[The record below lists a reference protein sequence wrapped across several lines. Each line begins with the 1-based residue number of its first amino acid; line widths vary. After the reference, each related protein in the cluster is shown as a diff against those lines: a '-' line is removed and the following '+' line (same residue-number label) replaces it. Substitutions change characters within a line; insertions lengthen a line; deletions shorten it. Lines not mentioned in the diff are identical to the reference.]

1 MKKLIIALVVIAVV
15 IAAGFGIYEA
25 MFYNAWPVL
34 QELPRCKEKEI
45 YSVDNFTD
53 GSYYAKFTY
62 RNLSEED
69 MKEAEDFN
77 RMTEEDA
84 EKILHSISSYEDF
97 VNNMGMKEITE
108 NYDFDKSI
116 VTEDD
121 YYYMESGEGFYQDE
135 NGNISESSFISL
147 YYFDMESQ
155 ILYYF
160 YNSI

>member
-1 MKKLIIALVVIAVV
+1 MKKLIIALVVIAAVG
-15 IAAGFGIYEA
+15 AAGFGIYEA

-34 QELPRCKEKEI
+34 QELPRYKEREI

-62 RNLSEED
+62 RNVTEED
-69 MKEAEDFN
+69 LKEAEDFS
-77 RMTEEDA
+77 RITKEDA
-84 EKILHSISSYEDF
+84 TKILHSISCYEDF
-97 VNNMGMKEITE
+97 INNMGMEEITE
-108 NYDFDKSI
+108 NYDFDKSV

-135 NGNISESSFISL
+135 NGNVSETGFISL
-147 YYFDMESQ
+147 YYFDTESQ